1 MKDAPPGE
9 VSMEEVMG
17 RMSDHLDSLAC
28 KVFEIEDVLGRTLD
42 GKKPAIED
50 GSAITRLQSLD
61 FLRQSLEDLAL
72 MICLVSKNTEYLH
85 DHKLPVERICAGL
98 KLDTTRFVVVG
109 KDIPDMEKTSQDTGE
124 FDLF

>member
-1 MKDAPPGE
+1 MKDASPNE
-9 VSMEEVMG
+9 ISIEEMMG

-28 KVFEIEDVLGRTLD
+28 KVFEIEDALGRTLD
-42 GKKPAIED
+42 GQKPNIED

-72 MICLVSKNTEYLH
+72 MTCLVSKNSKYLH

-98 KLDTTRFVVVG
+98 KLDTTRFVVIG
-109 KDIPDMEKTSQDTGE
+109 KDTADKEKTSQNTGE